1 METKKIKILLVDDD
15 EMIRIL
21 FRDIFWLHADADKYE
36 VRSVDRVRK
45 AEELLK
51 DPLTRPDII
60 FLDLSLPYDNDE
72 SAKTTT
78 DKSFYLLEK
87 IKTDPELRTIK
98 VFIFSGYD
106 DPAYQ
111 ARASE
116 LKADAYLVKSRN
128 LPKDIIATVE
138 NSIANGK

>member
-21 FRDIFWLHADADKYE
+21 FRDIFWLHANAEKYE
-36 VRSVDRVRK
+36 IESVSHIKK

-51 DPLTRPDII
+51 DPATRPDII
-60 FLDLSLPYDNDE
+60 FLDLLLPYQEADGKNINTVE
-72 SAKTTT
+72 G
-78 DKSFYLLEK
+78 SFKLLEK
-87 IKTDPELRTIK
+87 IKTNPELNKIK
-98 VFIFSGYD
+98 VIIFSGYD

-111 ARASE
+111 TRATE
-116 LKADAYLVKSRN
+116 LKADAYMIKSQN

-138 NSIANGK
+138 KNTN